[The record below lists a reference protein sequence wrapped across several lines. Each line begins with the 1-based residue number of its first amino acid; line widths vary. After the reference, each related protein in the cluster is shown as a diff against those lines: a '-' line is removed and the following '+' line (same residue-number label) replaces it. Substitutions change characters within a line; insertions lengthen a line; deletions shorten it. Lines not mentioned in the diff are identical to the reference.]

1 MTSQL
6 FVPGTV
12 ITSPWLNDTDTAT
25 YNNLTAVAGTNT
37 ITATG
42 PISLTSIT
50 TGDRFTFSP
59 AVTNT
64 GATTININGLG
75 VQPITKYGSSN
86 LVAGDLVVGV
96 VAFIVYD
103 GSFFQLLN
111 PRTQPSADI
120 TGQVAIANGG
130 TGASTADGALLNLG
144 TKKAGNYASYQAVG
158 GTTTLTVADI
168 GKIFEASVV
177 APTVNLP
184 VGSTCAL
191 GDAFHFANSM
201 VVTRQST
208 DQIVGLTGALVNS
221 FTTGNYPITV
231 TWRGGGVWSIAAGA
245 VRALNTNPGYMNLPG
260 GVFQQFGSSVVT
272 TNGGG
277 QQAISFA
284 TPFTGNP
291 YTVLVSLGDTP
302 GNGRVLY
309 NVQAALTNSSFTIEL
324 RDSTTGAIVAG
335 SAVRVNWIAIGT
347 T

>member
-6 FVPGTV
+6 FIPGTV
-12 ITSPWLNDTDTAT
+12 ITSPWLNDVDTASNAALT
-25 YNNLTAVAGTNT
+25 GLGGTATNITAVGPVSM
-37 ITATG
+37 TAYALG
-42 PISLTSIT
+42 Q
-50 TGDRFTFSP
+50 RFFFTPLANNPGGS
-59 AVTNT
+59 V
-64 GATTININGLG
+64 TININGLG
-75 VQPITKYGSSN
+75 NRAITKLGITS
-86 LVAGDLVVGV
+86 LVAQDLLIGV
-96 VAFIVYD
+96 VAEIAYD
-103 GSFFQLLN
+103 GAGFQLIN
-111 PRTQPSADI
+111 PQTFNLTNVVPV
-120 TGQVAIANGG
+120 TNGG
-130 TGASTADGALLNLG
+130 TGATTAAVARTNLG
-144 TKKAGNYASYQAVG
+144 IKVAGNYSSYQAVG

-208 DQIVGLTGALVNS
+208 DQIVGLGGTLVNS

-231 TWRGGGVWSIAAGA
+231 TWRGGGVWSIADGA
-245 VRALNTNPGYMNLPG
+245 VRALNANPGYMNLPG

-284 TPFTGNP
+284 TPFTGSP

-335 SAVRVNWIAIGT
+335 SAIRVNWIAIGT